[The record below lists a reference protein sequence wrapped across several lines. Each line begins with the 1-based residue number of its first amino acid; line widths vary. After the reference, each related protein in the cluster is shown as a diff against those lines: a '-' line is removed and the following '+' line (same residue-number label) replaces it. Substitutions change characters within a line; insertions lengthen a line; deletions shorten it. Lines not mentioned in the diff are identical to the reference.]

1 MKEIDINEI
10 YHYID
15 FISEIESNDE
25 EELSEL
31 ISVFDYAIDIL
42 ERRIENLKVKL
53 NKSEYKKL

>member
-42 ERRIENLKVKL
+42 ERRIENLKDKL
-53 NKSEYKKL
+53 NKSE